1 MIVPPA
7 ATGLGV
13 PLLVTARSQS
23 TETVVATIV
32 LLLAV
37 FGSLVEEVIVEVAV
51 IVPAAT
57 VGATLTPTMM
67 SAEEPDARLVSVQFT
82 LPVAP
87 TAGYVHAQPGGMDT
101 DAKVVFAGIAS
112 VKLTAEA
119 AAGPLF
125 VTVCV

>member
-1 MIVPPA
+1 MVPPA
-7 ATGLGV
+7 ATGVGV

-23 TETVVATIV
+23 TETVVATVV

-57 VGATLTPTMM
+57 VAATFTPMIM
-67 SAEEPDARLVSVQFT
+67 SADAPEARLVSVQFT

-87 TAGYVHAQPGGMDT
+87 TAGYVHAQPGGTDT
-101 DAKVVFAGIAS
+101 EAKVVFAGMAS
-112 VKLTAEA
+112 WKITAEA